1 MQLSASAITDP
12 PFIHT
17 LWYGGN
23 MTRLKGN
30 RGGSGGG
37 TWLLILLILI
47 VIFLLA
53 YFLYLK
59 PQGILNLGFI

>member
-1 MQLSASAITDP
+1 
-12 PFIHT
+12 
-17 LWYGGN
+17 
-23 MTRLKGN
+23 MTRLKGT
-30 RGGSGGG
+30 GGGGG

-47 VIFLLA
+47 VLFLLA

>member
-1 MQLSASAITDP
+1 
-12 PFIHT
+12 
-17 LWYGGN
+17 

-30 RGGSGGG
+30 RGGGN
-37 TWLLILLILI
+37 TWWLILLILI

-59 PQGILNLGFI
+59 PQGILDLGFI